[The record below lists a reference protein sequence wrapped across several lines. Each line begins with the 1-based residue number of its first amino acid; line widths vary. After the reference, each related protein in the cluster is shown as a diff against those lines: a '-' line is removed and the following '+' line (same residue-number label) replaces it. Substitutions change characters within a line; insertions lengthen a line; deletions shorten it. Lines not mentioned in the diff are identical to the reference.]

1 MNCKP
6 QLSPLEI
13 LYLTSFSLIYL
24 HVEPRK
30 SELKLLTYRLLSM
43 RKAPIDMVSKIK
55 FQSDVKVD
63 NTEELAVSHNS
74 RSGSKNGAG
83 AGGRLQNVS
92 AWGGR
97 RAAPPRGS
105 AVTQLSLT

>member
-13 LYLTSFSLIYL
+13 LYLTSFSLMYL
-24 HVEPRK
+24 RVEPRK
-30 SELKLLTYRLLSM
+30 SESKLLTYRLLSV

-55 FQSDVKVD
+55 FQSDAKVD

-74 RSGSKNGAG
+74 RSGGVK
-83 AGGRLQNVS
+83 
-92 AWGGR
+92 
-97 RAAPPRGS
+97 RGWS
-105 AVTQLSLT
+105 WRKTPE